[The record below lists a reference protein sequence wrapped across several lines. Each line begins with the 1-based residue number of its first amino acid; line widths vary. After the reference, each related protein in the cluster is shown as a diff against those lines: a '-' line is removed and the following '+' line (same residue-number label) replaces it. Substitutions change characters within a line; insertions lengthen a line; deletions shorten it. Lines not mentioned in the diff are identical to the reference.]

1 MRTIDKRVSV
11 TRRNFLKTGAAA
23 AGVTALAAGSTVAID
38 PNGAWA
44 MTAQN
49 LKPDTMTTL
58 VKMARDIYPHDRL
71 GDAYYAKAVEP
82 YDAKT
87 GQDGA
92 LKDLIEQGVA
102 SLNAECQTKYSKP
115 YAAVPGEGER
125 VAVLRTIEGTPFFQQ
140 VRSDMVT
147 ALYNQHD
154 LWMKFG
160 YEGSSAE
167 YGGYLERGFDDIDW
181 LKDA

>member
-1 MRTIDKRVSV
+1 MRIIDKRARV

-23 AGVTALAAGSTVAID
+23 VAAGSTVVID

-58 VKMARDIYPHDRL
+58 VRMARDIYPHDRL

-82 YDAKT
+82 YDAKA
-87 GQDGA
+87 GEDAA
-92 LKDLIEQGVA
+92 LKALIEEGVA
-102 SLNAECQTKYSKP
+102 RLNSESQTKYAKP
-115 YAAVPGEGER
+115 YSTVADEGER
-125 VAVLRTIEGTPFFQQ
+125 VAVLRAIEGTPFFKK
-140 VRSDMVT
+140 VRADMVT

-154 LWMKFG
+154 LWAKFG

-167 YGGYLERGFDDIDW
+167 YGGYLERGFNDIDW